1 MHTFLSFLESSSYI
15 TSSILKKKC
24 FVGHCGLCTQKL
36 QQEVRPPT
44 PVQTFSLWVYSHLCF
59 FWFCFILYFF
69 VVAGVVYF
77 FLKFNIHIVERGQQQ
92 TDQYILYC
100 STSPPTIVDNKSWK
114 SFIVVADADDFL
126 FSFASINLHIKLRM
140 YNMLSYILLR
150 GVCANHSCFAPLYLR
165 FIFATFPILYFHLAS
180 FSDEREFVKLTEN
193 IMLLIQQPIE

>member
-1 MHTFLSFLESSSYI
+1 MGCVHKATTGGASPHPGANLFI
-15 TSSILKKKC
+15 
-24 FVGHCGLCTQKL
+24 V
-36 QQEVRPPT
+36 
-44 PVQTFSLWVYSHLCF
+44 SLF
-59 FWFCFILYFF
+59 AFM
-69 VVAGVVYF
+69 F
-77 FLKFNIHIVERGQQQ
+77 FLVLFYFLLLRCSWCCLLFLKIQYPYSRTRTTTNRPIH
-92 TDQYILYC
+92 TILLHL
-100 STSPPTIVDNKSWK
+100 TPTIVDNKSWK

-193 IMLLIQQPIE
+193 NMLLIQQPIE

>member
-1 MHTFLSFLESSSYI
+1 MFCWPLWVVYTKATTGGAS
-15 TSSILKKKC
+15 
-24 FVGHCGLCTQKL
+24 
-36 QQEVRPPT
+36 PT

-59 FWFCFILYFF
+59 LWFCFIFYFF

-92 TDQYILYC
+92 TDQYIPYC